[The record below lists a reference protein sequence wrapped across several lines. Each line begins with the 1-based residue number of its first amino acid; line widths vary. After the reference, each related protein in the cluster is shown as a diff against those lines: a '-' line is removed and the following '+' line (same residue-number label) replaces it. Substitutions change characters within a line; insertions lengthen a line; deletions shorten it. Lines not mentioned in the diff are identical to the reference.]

1 MRVYY
6 YFLNRHISQDY
17 MRTSALYCSLLM
29 GLSFSTLAAE
39 VQTTQVFYSNGQLEY
54 IGSVDSDANQ
64 RLFAL
69 YEKLAKKPTTLSIR
83 SLGGDTNPGMELG
96 AWVHAHKL
104 NVRVMEFCFSSCANY
119 VFPAAVKK
127 TVSNFAMVGHHGG
140 PGGPLQIELDD
151 ALTAAQRK
159 LLLDDIEKRRVQSGR
174 REAEFY
180 KTIGVRTD
188 LSTLGQGDQYKPYY
202 DKHPDALGWTY
213 SLDDFTRLGVR
224 DIKVINPPWKP
235 GSASGQTP
243 MVTIPI
249 DVKPAPAS

>member
-1 MRVYY
+1 MRA
-6 YFLNRHISQDY
+6 
-17 MRTSALYCSLLM
+17 SALYGALLVS
-29 GLSFSTLAAE
+29 LSFSTLAAE
-39 VQTTQVFYSNGQLEY
+39 VETTQVFYSNGQLEY
-54 IGSVDSDANQ
+54 IGSVDSAANQ

-69 YEKLAKKPTTLSIR
+69 YEQLAKKPTTLSIR
-83 SLGGDTNPGMELG
+83 SPGGDINPGMELG

-127 TVSNFAMVGHHGG
+127 IVSNFAMVGYHGG
-140 PGGPLQIELDD
+140 PGGPLKIELDD

-159 LLLDDIEKRRVQSGR
+159 AFLEDIEKLRVQNGR

-180 KTIGVRTD
+180 TTIGVRTD

-202 DKHPDALGWTY
+202 DKNPDALGWTY

-224 DIKVINPPWKP
+224 DIKVINPPWMP
-235 GSASGQTP
+235 GTASGQTP
-243 MVTIPI
+243 VVTIPI
-249 DVKPAPAS
+249 DVKPAPAP

>member
-1 MRVYY
+1 
-6 YFLNRHISQDY
+6 
-17 MRTSALYCSLLM
+17 MRTTALYGSLLV

-39 VQTTQVFYSNGQLEY
+39 VETTQVFYSNGQLEY

-127 TVSNFAMVGHHGG
+127 TVSNFAMVGYHGG
-140 PGGPLQIELDD
+140 PGGPLHIELDD
-151 ALTAAQRK
+151 ALSAIEREAF
-159 LLLDDIEKRRVQSGR
+159 LDNIEKLRVQNGR

-180 KTIGVRTD
+180 KRIGVRTD
-188 LSTLGQGDQYKPYY
+188 LSTLGQGDQYKAYY
-202 DKHPDALGWTY
+202 DKNPDAVGWTY

-235 GSASGQTP
+235 GTASGQTP
-243 MVTIPI
+243 VVTIPI
-249 DVKPAPAS
+249 DEKPTPAP

>member
-1 MRVYY
+1 MRICC

-17 MRTSALYCSLLM
+17 MRTSALYGSLLM

-119 VFPAAVKK
+119 VFPAALKK
-127 TVSNFAMVGHHGG
+127 TVSNFAMVGYHGG
-140 PGGPLQIELDD
+140 PGGPLNIELDD
-151 ALTAAQRK
+151 ALSATERK
-159 LLLDDIEKRRVQSGR
+159 AFLDNIEKLRVQNGR

-188 LSTLGQGDQYKPYY
+188 LSTLGQGDQYKAYY
-202 DKHPDALGWTY
+202 DKHPDAVGWTY

-243 MVTIPI
+243 VVTIPI
-249 DVKPAPAS
+249 DEKPTPAP